1 MSANLRWLF
10 GALVLVAIVA
20 GLIVL
25 FSTAGGG
32 GGGY

>member
-10 GALVLVAIVA
+10 GALVVLVFVA